1 MSNQPPKALKEDE
14 VIHSELMEAR
24 RTMRNLVDEMIESA
38 PDEEP
43 ATTCITHLTKDQK
56 RRYYVQ
62 PDMLPYYIGSMND
75 DQETLE
81 YVKGLSMRFW
91 YNIQPANFRS
101 HWHTALEII
110 TALEGDFTAMIQQQT
125 YHLNPGDIL
134 IIPAGS
140 VHSLSAPPK
149 GTRFIYILELDHFS
163 HLPGFNYI
171 LSLLGNPIHIVAD
184 QSSDFYNQEA
194 SLIMEMAEQ
203 YWGHSVTK
211 ELNLFSCLLRF
222 FAKIGENNVDE
233 ANGQPLNSPKTG
245 SLMNRLTMSLDYLDS
260 HYAENVT
267 LEEVAAVACF
277 SKYYYTRLLKQYTNQ
292 TFYDYLSAR
301 RIRAAEQ
308 LLIVP
313 NLPITEI
320 SLKSG
325 FSSLSSFNRTFKR
338 IKGCSPTEYRA
349 LYTIDNTRVQTE

>member
-203 YWGHSVTK
+203 SEKTMWMR
-211 ELNLFSCLLRF
+211 LMDNLSTPLRP
-222 FAKIGENNVDE
+222 V
-233 ANGQPLNSPKTG
+233 L
-245 SLMNRLTMSLDYLDS
+245 
-260 HYAENVT
+260 
-267 LEEVAAVACF
+267 
-277 SKYYYTRLLKQYTNQ
+277 
-292 TFYDYLSAR
+292 
-301 RIRAAEQ
+301 
-308 LLIVP
+308 
-313 NLPITEI
+313 
-320 SLKSG
+320 
-325 FSSLSSFNRTFKR
+325 
-338 IKGCSPTEYRA
+338 
-349 LYTIDNTRVQTE
+349 